1 MGLFHSFSYDILQ
14 NEPEK
19 PQLSPPGNRRAQLCA
34 KTAGKSLARQRQGV
48 YNISCMCADLPR
60 ADSNGRAA
68 PAGR

>member
-14 NEPEK
+14 NKPEK
-19 PQLSPPGNRRAQLCA
+19 PQLSPPGNRQAQLCV
-34 KTAGKSLARQRQGV
+34 KTAGKGLARQRQGV